1 MNPMNELNDYLKAFS
16 SLHTARIKGRRAPHK
31 AVLLLAIIELVER
44 AEITSPR
51 IELTDALC
59 HKFTVVWKKYV
70 GESAIFTADIGK
82 PYFHMQHEL
91 FWCLVERH
99 AVEGALAA
107 EPHPVGASKEEKKS
121 LPRGGYSIKAMRRAF
136 AYAEVDDL
144 LFQLLQNSEARAA
157 LKNILLHE
165 YFK

>member
-59 HKFTVVWKKYV
+59 HKFTVLW
-70 GESAIFTADIGK
+70 
-82 PYFHMQHEL
+82 
-91 FWCLVERH
+91 
-99 AVEGALAA
+99 
-107 EPHPVGASKEEKKS
+107 KS
-121 LPRGGYSIKAMRRAF
+121 LPRGGYSIKAMRQAF

-144 LFQLLQNSEARAA
+144 LFQLLQNAEARAA
-157 LKNILLHE
+157 LKNVLLHE
-165 YFK
+165 YF